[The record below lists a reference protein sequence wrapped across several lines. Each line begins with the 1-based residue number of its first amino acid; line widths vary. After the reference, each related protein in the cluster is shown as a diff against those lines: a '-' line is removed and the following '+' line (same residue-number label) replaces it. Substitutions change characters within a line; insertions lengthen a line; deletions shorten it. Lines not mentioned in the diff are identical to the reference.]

1 MIILNTFFSNFV
13 SNLDIP
19 NPCNY
24 FKKEKFY
31 SLPAIIEDFEK
42 HLSNI
47 KSKNFKSIFS
57 FKKPTP
63 EEVVKVIRNLNK
75 LKSCQTTDI
84 PTKVIKLNSEILLY

>member
-1 MIILNTFFSNFV
+1 M
-13 SNLDIP
+13 
-19 NPCNY
+19 
-24 FKKEKFY
+24 
-31 SLPAIIEDFEK
+31 EDFEK
-42 HLSNI
+42 HSSNI

-84 PTKVIKLNSEILLY
+84 PTKVIKLNSEILLYW

>member
-1 MIILNTFFSNFV
+1 M

-42 HLSNI
+42 HSSNI

-57 FKKPTP
+57 FEKTTP

-75 LKSCQTTDI
+75 LKSFQTTDI
-84 PTKVIKLNSEILLY
+84 PTKVIKLNSEILLYW